1 MTDTDTDPTDTEPG
15 PEPTGTDA
23 TDVLRI
29 GNCSGFYGDRLAAAR
44 EMIDGGPIDVL
55 TGDWLA
61 ELTMLILAKDQLKN
75 PDGGYAKTFVRQM
88 QDVLGD
94 CLERGIKVV
103 SNAGGLNPAGC
114 AAAVQAL
121 ADAAGLSPTI
131 AYVDGD
137 NIVGRLDEL
146 GALGVEL
153 ENIDTG
159 EKLDELGVVPITANA
174 YLGAWGIV
182 EALRAGA
189 DIVITGRVTDAAVIV
204 GPAAWHF
211 GWARTDWDE
220 LAAAV
225 VAGHIIEC
233 GTQCTGGNYAFFE
246 DIPGIEHLGFPI
258 AEMHRDGSF
267 VVTKHAETGGAV
279 TEGTITAQLL
289 YEIQGLEYYN
299 PDATVRLNSIRVD
312 QVGPDR
318 VRVHS
323 VRGLPGP
330 ETTKV
335 AINYLGGYRNSMT
348 LVFTGLDVDR
358 KAEVAERTLWSM
370 IPGGRDAFDAV
381 DVRLRRTDR
390 DDPSTNDDALA
401 ELRVTVM
408 DREEAKVGRAFSNAV
423 IEMVLASYPGFFTTS
438 PPTNASSYGVYWPAL
453 IPADFPRHRVVI
465 GDRHIEIAAP
475 PTKPPALSQRTPR
488 RVPTGPDG
496 ETGTKRPKTAPSVSN
511 HPETIAELLDDLGK
525 LRLAS
530 GGDTTDVYWD
540 QLPSDRAPLGRVI
553 GARSG
558 DKGGNANVGLWAPSD
573 DAYDWLSWYL
583 SVERL
588 RALCPA
594 ETEGLEVERYEL
606 PNLRAVNFII
616 KGLLGRGVAAAT
628 RTDGQAKGLGEYV
641 RAKWVDIP
649 TTLLE
654 AGHA

>member
-1 MTDTDTDPTDTEPG
+1 MTTTPTGDTPDSASDTG
-15 PEPTGTDA
+15 RPEPA
-23 TDVLRI
+23 PVLRI
-29 GNCSGFYGDRLAAAR
+29 GNCSGFYGDRMAAAR

-88 QDVLGD
+88 QDVLAD
-94 CLERGIKVV
+94 CVERGIKIV

-114 AAAVQAL
+114 AAAVQAI
-121 ADAAGLSPTI
+121 ADAAGISLTI
-131 AYVDGD
+131 AYVEGD

-146 GALGVEL
+146 RSAGSEL

-159 EKLDELGVVPITANA
+159 EKLDELGVQPITANA

-182 EALRAGA
+182 EALDRGA
-189 DIVITGRVTDAAVIV
+189 DVVITGRVTDAAVIV

-211 GWARTDWDE
+211 GWERTDWDE
-220 LAAAV
+220 LASAV

-267 VVTKHAETGGAV
+267 VVTKHPGTGGAV
-279 TEGTITAQLL
+279 TEGTVTAQLL

-312 QVGPDR
+312 QEGPDR

-348 LVFTGLDVDR
+348 FVFTGLDIDR
-358 KAEVAERTLWSM
+358 KAEIAERTLWSM

-381 DVRLRRTDR
+381 DARLRRTDR

-401 ELRVTVM
+401 ELRITVM
-408 DREEAKVGRAFSNAV
+408 DRDEAKVGRAFSNTV
-423 IEMVLASYPGFFTTS
+423 IEMVLANYPGFFTTS

-453 IPADFPRHRVVI
+453 IPADFPVHEVVI
-465 GDRHIEIAAP
+465 GDERVVIPPA

-488 RVPTGPDG
+488 RVPTGADG

-525 LRLAS
+525 LRLAAGS
-530 GGDTTDVYWD
+530 DEKIVYWD
-540 QLPSDRAPLGRVI
+540 QVPSDRAPIGRVI

-573 DAYDWLSWYL
+573 DAYDWLAWYL
-583 SVERL
+583 TVDRL

-594 ETEGLEVERYEL
+594 ETDGLDVERHEL

-616 KGLLGRGVAAAT
+616 KGLLGRGVAAST

-649 TTLLE
+649 TVLLQ
-654 AGHA
+654 AGHT

>member
-1 MTDTDTDPTDTEPG
+1 MPPTPPPPSSG
-15 PEPTGTDA
+15 PDG
-23 TDVLRI
+23 DVLRI
-29 GNCSGFYGDRLAAAR
+29 GNCSGFYGDRMAAAR

-88 QDVLGD
+88 QDVLAD
-94 CLERGIKVV
+94 CVARGIKVV

-114 AAAVQAL
+114 AAAIRAI
-121 ADAAGLSPTI
+121 ADEAGLELTI
-131 AYVDGD
+131 AHVEGD
-137 NIVGRLDEL
+137 NIVGRLGEL
-146 GALGVEL
+146 REAGHQL

-159 EKLDELGVVPITANA
+159 EKLDELGVEPITANA

-182 EALRAGA
+182 EALDRGA
-189 DIVITGRVTDAAVIV
+189 DVVITGRVTDAAVIV

-211 GWARTDWDE
+211 GWQRTDWDE
-220 LAAAV
+220 LASAV

-246 DIPGIEHLGFPI
+246 DIPGIEHLGFPL

-267 VVTKHAETGGAV
+267 VVTKHPGTGGAV

-299 PDATVRLNSIRVD
+299 PDATVRLNSIRVEQD
-312 QVGPDR
+312 GPDR

-348 LVFTGLDVDR
+348 FVFTGLDIDR
-358 KAEVAERTLWSM
+358 KAEIAERTLWSM
-370 IPGGRDAFDAV
+370 IPGGRESFDAV
-381 DVRLRRTDR
+381 DTRLRRTDR
-390 DDPSTNDDALA
+390 DDPSMNDDALA
-401 ELRVTVM
+401 ELRITVM
-408 DREEAKVGRAFSNAV
+408 DRDEAKVGRAFSNTV
-423 IEMVLASYPGFFTTS
+423 IEMVLANYPGFFTTS

-453 IPADFPRHRVVI
+453 IPADFPVHQVVI
-465 GDRHIEIAAP
+465 GDERIVIPPA

-488 RVPTGPDG
+488 RVPTGADG

-511 HPETIAELLDDLGK
+511 HPETISELLDDLGK
-525 LRLAS
+525 LRLAA
-530 GGDTTDVYWD
+530 GRDDEIVYWD
-540 QLPSDRAPLGRVI
+540 QVPSDRAPIGRVI

-573 DAYDWLSWYL
+573 DAYDWLAWYL
-583 SVERL
+583 TVDRL

-594 ETEGLEVERYEL
+594 ETDGLEVERFEL
-606 PNLRAVNFII
+606 PNLRALNFII
-616 KGLLGRGVAAAT
+616 KGLLGRGVAAST

-649 TTLLE
+649 TALLE
-654 AGHA
+654 AGHT